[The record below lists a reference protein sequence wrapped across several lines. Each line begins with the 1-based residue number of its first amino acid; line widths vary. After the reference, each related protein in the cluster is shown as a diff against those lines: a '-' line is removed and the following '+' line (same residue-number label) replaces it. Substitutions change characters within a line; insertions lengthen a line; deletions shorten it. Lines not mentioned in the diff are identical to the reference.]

1 MFIPSYLMLSRHYI
15 FYFRYPV
22 LVSDGNQ
29 INRRFI
35 KLSLD
40 TKDKR
45 KANQLSKELETLV
58 RMLLAGR
65 DILMALE
72 YGEIVNLVRAYFE
85 KRYKATINRIKEQGA
100 FEPLQ
105 IAAYQN
111 MFHEAES
118 MLHHPEYKWAR
129 YQNKPQTPV
138 EAMLSSIGV
147 QVEPQST
154 EFKSFHKEYC
164 KGAMNFAQQV
174 MDYSESYNDGAYRNL
189 AKEEPVQEI
198 TPVINGKAQ
207 VVSTLLQTVID
218 EYLLEGR
225 RTGQWAG
232 RTLSEVSEFF
242 NTLIEILGEGFD
254 IARLDKSKAKAVKDT
269 LLCLPK
275 NRNINPKTRDLTLD
289 KQLVIADVERISG
302 TTINKYI
309 SYYSGLMKWAIDNG
323 YADKNPFEGMKVKTF
338 DKIVRTNFTDEE
350 MKVIIDA
357 LLSGHASGQYSDTY
371 FWGVLIAMYTG
382 ARLNEVASLTCSD
395 MRWEEGIWYFD
406 INDEE
411 ETKSLK
417 TKAAKR
423 KVPVHPDLLR
433 LGFREFYETTSQ
445 EQKTG
450 QRLLRDLTF
459 QPRTK
464 WGRNLGR
471 WFNEQFLVELDI
483 KSKEKVFH
491 SLRHTVITKLTHA
504 RVELETIQNLVG
516 HEPNTVTH
524 KFYVHGCPM
533 PQLQDGIGKLSY
545 PLP

>member
-29 INRRFI
+29 VNRKFI
-35 KLSLD
+35 KLSLE

-58 RMLLAGR
+58 RMVLAGR
-65 DILMALE
+65 DTLMALE
-72 YGEIVNLVRAYFE
+72 YSEIVSLVRAYFE
-85 KRYKATINRIKEQGA
+85 KRYKATIKRIQEQGA

-118 MLHHPEYKWAR
+118 MLHHPEYKWVR
-129 YQNKPQTPV
+129 YQNKPQTPL

-154 EFKSFHKEYC
+154 EFKSFHKQYC
-164 KGAMNFAQQV
+164 QGAMHFAQQV
-174 MDYSESYNDGAYRNL
+174 IGYNDSFNANTYKGL
-189 AKEEPVQEI
+189 GQGEPASEI
-198 TPVINGKAQ
+198 VPIIDVKVKT
-207 VVSTLLQTVID
+207 VSTSLQTVID
-218 EYLLEGR
+218 DYLLEGR

-232 RTLSEVSEFF
+232 RTLGEVSEFF

-254 IARLDKSKAKAVKDT
+254 IACLDKSKAKEVKDT
-269 LLCLPK
+269 LLSLPK

-289 KQLVIADVERISG
+289 KQRVIADVERLSG

-309 SYYSGLMKWAIDNG
+309 SYYGGFMDWAIDNG
-323 YADKNPFEGMKVKTF
+323 YAEKNPFKGLKVKAR
-338 DKIVRTNFTDEE
+338 DKIVRTNFTDMELKI
-350 MKVIIDA
+350 MMDA
-357 LLSGHASGQYSDTY
+357 LLAGHASGKYSNTY
-371 FWGVLIAMYTG
+371 LWGTLIAMYTG

-395 MRWEEGIWYFD
+395 LRWEEGIWYFD

-423 KVPVHPDLLR
+423 KVPVHSDLLK
-433 LGFREFYETTSQ
+433 LGFKGFYEDALQ
-445 EQKTG
+445 NRQGE
-450 QRLLRDLTF
+450 QRLLDELTF
-459 QPRTK
+459 SPRTK

-471 WFNEQFLVELDI
+471 WFNEKFLVELNI

-491 SLRHTVITKLTHA
+491 SLRHTVITKLDHA
-504 RVELETIQNLVG
+504 MVELRTIQNLVG
-516 HEPNTVTH
+516 HEPNTITH
-524 KFYVHGCPM
+524 KVYVHGCPM
-533 PQLQDGIGKLSY
+533 PQLQEGINKLTY

>member
-29 INRRFI
+29 VNRKFI
-35 KLSLD
+35 KLSLE

-58 RMLLAGR
+58 RMVLAGR
-65 DILMALE
+65 DTLMALE
-72 YGEIVNLVRAYFE
+72 YSEIVSLVRAYFE
-85 KRYKATINRIKEQGA
+85 KRYKATIKRIQGQGA

-118 MLHHPEYKWAR
+118 MLHHPEYKWAS

-147 QVEPQST
+147 QAEPQSS
-154 EFKSFHKEYC
+154 EFKSFHKQYC
-164 KGAMNFAQQV
+164 QGAMHFAQQV
-174 MDYSESYNDGAYRNL
+174 MGYNDSFNADTYKNMGQDEPASDVVPIIDVK
-189 AKEEPVQEI
+189 AK
-198 TPVINGKAQ
+198 T
-207 VVSTLLQTVID
+207 VSTSLQTVID
-218 EYLLEGR
+218 DYLLEGR

-232 RTLSEVSEFF
+232 RTLGEVSEFF

-254 IARLDKSKAKAVKDT
+254 IACLDKSKAKEVKDT
-269 LLCLPK
+269 LLSLPK

-289 KQLVIADVERISG
+289 KQLVIADVERLSG

-309 SYYSGLMKWAIDNG
+309 SYYGGFMDWAIDNG
-323 YADKNPFEGMKVKTF
+323 YAEKNPFKGLKVKAR

-350 MKVIIDA
+350 LKAMMDA
-357 LLSGHASGQYSDTY
+357 LLAGHAIGKYSDTY
-371 FWGVLIAMYTG
+371 FWGALIAMYTG
-382 ARLNEVASLTCSD
+382 ARLNEVASLTCGD
-395 MRWEEGIWYFD
+395 LRWEEGIWYFD

-423 KVPVHPDLLR
+423 KVPVHSDLLK
-433 LGFREFYETTSQ
+433 LGFKGFYEDALQ
-445 EQKTG
+445 NRQGE
-450 QRLLRDLTF
+450 QRLLSELTF
-459 QPRTK
+459 SPRTK

-471 WFNEQFLVELDI
+471 WFNEEFLVDLNI
-483 KSKEKVFH
+483 KTDEKVFH
-491 SLRHTVITKLTHA
+491 SLRHTVITKL
-504 RVELETIQNLVG
+504 RQSGVEQPIVKKLVG
-516 HEPNTVTH
+516 HEPHKDVTEN
-524 KFYVHGCPM
+524 YTHGYTLE
-533 PQLQDGIGKLSY
+533 QLQDGLNRLKY
-545 PLP
+545 PI